1 MKLPRVGVLAVQGD
15 FEKHQRVVAQL
26 DAIPVLVKTAEQLAK
41 CRALIIP
48 GGESTTL
55 SLMLRKH
62 GLWDE
67 LRSFAQDHPIFGT
80 CAGLILLA
88 KGVEGA
94 PIESLGLIDVQVRR
108 NAYGRQVN
116 SFIDPVRVD
125 FGAGAFDFE
134 GIFIRAPK
142 IVALGAGVRPLAWHG
157 EDVVMAEQGNVLVA
171 TFHPELTE
179 DARIHE
185 YFLHKLAR

>member
-1 MKLPRVGVLAVQGD
+1 MKQPRVGVLAVQGD
-15 FEKHQRVVAQL
+15 FEKHQRMVAHL
-26 DAIPVLVKTAEQLAK
+26 DAIPILVKTAEQLAK
-41 CRALIIP
+41 CQGLIIP

-67 LRSFAQDHPIFGT
+67 LKSFAKDHPIFGT

-88 KGVEGA
+88 KVVEGA
-94 PIESLGLIDVQVRR
+94 PVESLGLIDIQVRR

-116 SFIDPVRVD
+116 SFIDTVKVD
-125 FGAGAFDFE
+125 FGAGPFDFE
-134 GIFIRAPK
+134 GVFIRAPK
-142 IVALGAGVRPLAWHG
+142 IAALGEGVRPLAWHG
-157 EDVVMAEQGNVLVA
+157 DDVVMAEQGNVLVA

-179 DARIHE
+179 DPRVHE
-185 YFLHKLAR
+185 YFVHKLAR